1 MDLEAVK
8 AVAATCSACS
18 LHLGRDKAVFSKGN
32 SNASIMI
39 CGMVPAT
46 EENKVGVPFV
56 GRAGKLLDEILQDVQ
71 LSLEDVY
78 ITNLVKCFL
87 AAGLPL
93 KQEWIDTCFPFL
105 LTQIVLIEP
114 KIIITLGK
122 DATHNLLNLDPKLPL
137 GKVRGKVFD
146 YRDIKVIPTYH
157 PSFILRRGGK
167 VSPDYTTCVE
177 DFILAKELLC

>member
-1 MDLEAVK
+1 MDLEKVESI
-8 AVAATCSACS
+8 AARCCACS
-18 LHLGRDKAVFSKGN
+18 LHLWRDKAVFSKGN
-32 SNASIMI
+32 PNAGVMI
-39 CGMVPAT
+39 CGMVPAA
-46 EENKVGVPFV
+46 EENKVGIPFV
-56 GRAGKLLDEILQDVQ
+56 GRAGKLLDDILLDAG
-71 LSLEDVY
+71 LSMEDVY

-105 LTQIVLIEP
+105 LTQIVLVEP

-122 DATHNLLNLDPKLPL
+122 DATHNLLNLDSKLPL
-137 GKVRGKVFD
+137 GNVRGKVFD

-167 VSPDYTTCVE
+167 ASPDYTTCVE
-177 DFILAKELLC
+177 DFILAKGLLC